1 MRILVTLI
9 VVGATLFAAPG
20 LLSAPADLTLEQA
33 YVRRGFNAAWTSELP
48 DASRDLTG
56 AVGWVAVP
64 PSAHG
69 RALRITEIIKDL
81 PAHSFLSWR
90 TYPAQDF
97 TISIPILAPADSPR
111 EALYFAII
119 GVNWEVYYNGVLLK
133 SEMHMSQGQIQK
145 ERSLRHVLLSI
156 PAEARRAHGASLPD
170 LMVLRVVGDP
180 SDVNTGLFRAGPYLA
195 GSNEELGPLRFEVA
209 QLVLIFLYLF
219 VGAFH
224 IFLFALRPKDTYNL
238 LFGLFAVFL
247 FLTNFARTYLCH
259 ELIADSRYVLRGE
272 VVALFLLVPTCGGFL
287 NTLLKGRFGKFT
299 LLSLGY
305 TLVLIASALF
315 APMPFVEDTIKIFFY
330 VTLALP
336 IPFFV
341 GRIIV
346 HTIRDARAHA
356 SLLRGIFRALWK
368 GVPGN
373 LLIGSLV
380 LGGCAVF
387 DILDNLFW
395 YTGIQL
401 SSYGFFSFVG
411 GTVLILSNRFV
422 SMQDNLTSLNAALNQ
437 NVEDLRSANLQITRA
452 AEEYRVLIEGTTDII
467 FSLDLQ
473 WRFVKIT
480 QSIQRELGLKPQ
492 LVQGTSLMDLVH
504 FSPDQEEM
512 ERSLLADQL
521 AEFAGAKK
529 PLSLKL
535 SLKSSFNAEPRDFL
549 VRLEHMNLEG
559 SEEIL
564 GKAQSTVEDSLLKH
578 FIAEKQRF
586 EIGNYILTA
595 EEMTQRLVRNLEK
608 YLDAGEVMM
617 IRISLREMIIN
628 AIEHGN
634 LAVTYDEKTKT
645 QAENRYREFIKERQ
659 NDPRYRDRKVRIDYL
674 LSPSK
679 VLYRIEDM
687 GNGFD
692 HETMRKKRASE
703 VNEAAHE
710 HGRGIMMTE
719 QAFDEIRYNRKGNI
733 VLLAK
738 HFGTSSPPA

>member
-1 MRILVTLI
+1 MQIFVTLL
-9 VVGATLFAAPG
+9 AFAAAS
-20 LLSAPADLTLEQA
+20 LHAAPADLTREVA
-33 YVRRGFNAAWTSELP
+33 YIRRGFDAQWTEKLP
-48 DASRDLTG
+48 DDSRDSAG
-56 AVGWVAVP
+56 ISGWIEVP
-64 PSAHG
+64 AGVHG
-69 RALRITEIIKDL
+69 RALRIPEIVSGL
-81 PAHSFLSWR
+81 PRHSFLSLK
-90 TYPAQDF
+90 THPAEEF
-97 TISIPILAPADSPR
+97 TISIPIMSPEDSPR
-111 EALYFAII
+111 EALYFAIL
-119 GVNWEVYYNGVLLK
+119 GVNWEVYFNGVLLRR
-133 SEMHMSQGQIQK
+133 EMYVQDGQIQK
-145 ERSLRHVLLSI
+145 ERSLRHILISI
-156 PAEARRAHGASLPD
+156 PAEARLKRRPASPD
-170 LMVLRVVGDP
+170 VLVLRIAGDP

-195 GSNEELGPLRFEVA
+195 GTHEDLSPLKFETA

-219 VGAFH
+219 VGMFH
-224 IFLFALRPKDTYNL
+224 IFLFILRPKDTYNL
-238 LFGLFAVFL
+238 LFGLFAVLL
-247 FLTNFARTYLCH
+247 FSTNFARTYLCH

-287 NTLLKGRFGKFT
+287 NTLLKGRFGRFT
-299 LLSLGY
+299 LFSLAY

-330 VTLALP
+330 ITLALP

-341 GRIIV
+341 GRIVV
-346 HTIRDARAHA
+346 HTVRDARAHA
-356 SLLRGIFRALWK
+356 SLLRGIVLALWK

-395 YTGIQL
+395 YTGLTL
-401 SSYGFFSFVG
+401 SSYGFFAFVA

-422 SMQDNLTSLNAALNQ
+422 SMQDNLTSLNAALEK
-437 NVEDLRSANLQITRA
+437 NVDDLCSANLKITRA
-452 AEEYRVLIEGTTDII
+452 AEEYRVLVEGTTDII
-467 FSLDLQ
+467 FSLDPM

-480 QSIQRELGLKPQ
+480 QSIQRELGLKAQ
-492 LVQGTSLMDLVH
+492 QIQGTSLVDLVH
-504 FSPDQEEM
+504 FSPEQEEM
-512 ERSLLADQL
+512 ERSLLKDQL
-521 AEFAGAKK
+521 AEFAAAKN

-559 SEEIL
+559 SDEIL
-564 GKAQSTVEDSLLKH
+564 GKAQNMVEDSLLKH
-578 FIAEKQRF
+578 FVAEKQRF

-634 LAVTYDEKTKT
+634 LAVTYDEKTKA

-659 NDPRYRDRKVRIDYL
+659 RDPRYRDRKVRIDYL

-687 GNGFD
+687 GSGFD
-692 HETMRKKRASE
+692 HEAMRKKRAAQ
-703 VNEAAHE
+703 VNEDGHE

-719 QAFDEIRYNRKGNI
+719 QAFDEIRYNKKGNI
-733 VLLAK
+733 VLLTK
-738 HFGTSSPPA
+738 NCGTVARPGSL